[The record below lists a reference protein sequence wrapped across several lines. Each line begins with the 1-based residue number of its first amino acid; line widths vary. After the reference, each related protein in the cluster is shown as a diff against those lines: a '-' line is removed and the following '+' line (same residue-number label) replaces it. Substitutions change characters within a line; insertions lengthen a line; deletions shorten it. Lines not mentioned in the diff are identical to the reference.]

1 MILHVEMSVADIA
14 VGRKV
19 LPVPLGQGQGV
30 EWGRKQW
37 IEADLVLEPCSVG
50 EESGGVKESNQAGR
64 PVKWTQMLSPS

>member
-14 VGRKV
+14 VGRMV

-50 EESGGVKESNQAGR
+50 EESGGIKESSQAGR
-64 PVKWTQMLSPS
+64 PVQWTRMLSPS